1 MIVNDTKSILK
12 EYELFAKKKFGQN
25 FITSSSIL
33 EHIISVANISKDD
46 CVLEIGPGL
55 GSLTEYLAIN
65 SKKVIAYEIDT
76 DMVNI
81 LSKTISKYDNVTII
95 NKDFLE
101 VDLDKDIND
110 YFDNTNNI
118 KVVANIPYYITTPI
132 LFKLLENNHISDM
145 YFMMQKELG
154 ERLSGKPKT
163 KDYNAL
169 SVVINYRSNAKIEFS
184 VPRNF
189 FFPVP
194 NVDSVLLS
202 VKRKQNDYR
211 LDNEADFYE
220 FVDALFAMRRKTIVN
235 NLSSSK
241 YHFDK
246 ELIKNGLISLKFK
259 ESTRAEE
266 LNLDEIIELYKTLR
280 R

>member
-1 MIVNDTKSILK
+1 MIVNETKNILK
-12 EYELFAKKKFGQN
+12 KYDCFAKKKFGQN
-25 FITSSSIL
+25 FLTSASIL
-33 EHIISVANISKDD
+33 EHIIKVANVTKEDI
-46 CVLEIGPGL
+46 VLEIGPGI
-55 GSLTEYLAIN
+55 GSLTEYLAT
-65 SKKVIAYEIDT
+65 SAKKVIAYEIDT

-81 LSKTISKYDNVTII
+81 LADTLSKYDNVI

-101 VDLDKDIND
+101 VDLDNDIKE
-110 YFDNTNNI
+110 YFDNCNSI

-154 ERLSGKPKT
+154 DRLTGKPNS

-169 SVVINYRSNAKIEFS
+169 SVIINYKTNAKIEFD

-194 NVDSVLLS
+194 NVDSIILS
-202 VKRKQNDYR
+202 LKCKQNDYDI
-211 LDNEADFYE
+211 DNEDKFFE
-220 FVDALFAMRRKTIVN
+220 FVQSLFSMRRKTIVN

-241 YHFDK
+241 YQYSK
-246 ELIKNGLISLKFK
+246 ELIKEHLLSLNLK
-259 ESTRAEE
+259 ETTRAEE
-266 LNLDEIIELYKTLR
+266 LDLNKIIELYKSFN
-280 R
+280 

>member
-1 MIVNDTKSILK
+1 MIVNDTKDILK

-25 FITSSSIL
+25 FITSSAIL
-33 EHIISVANISKDD
+33 EHIIKVANITKDD
-46 CVLEIGPGL
+46 YVLEIGPGL
-55 GSLTEYLAIN
+55 GSLTEFLAIN
-65 SKKVIAYEIDT
+65 AKAVIAYEIDT

-81 LSKTISKYDNVTII
+81 LSKTISKYNNVTII
-95 NKDFLE
+95 NKDFLD
-101 VDLDKDIND
+101 VDIDLDIDKLFNGA
-110 YFDNTNNI
+110 NNV

-132 LFKLLENNHISDM
+132 LFKLLASNKISDM

-154 ERLSGKPKT
+154 QRLSGKPKT

-169 SVVINYRSNAKIEFS
+169 SVIMNYKSNAKIEFD

-194 NVDSVLLS
+194 NVDSILLS
-202 VKRKQNDYR
+202 VKRKKNDYSV
-211 LDNEADFYE
+211 DNEDE
-220 FVDALFAMRRKTIVN
+220 FFRFVEALFGMRRKTIVN

-241 YHFDK
+241 CHFDK
-246 ELIKNGLISLKFK
+246 ELIKNSLNSLNLK
-259 ESTRAEE
+259 ESARAEE
-266 LNLDEIIELYKTLR
+266 LDLDMIIKLYKELR

>member
-1 MIVNDTKSILK
+1 MIVNDTKNILK

-25 FITSSSIL
+25 FITSSAIL
-33 EHIISVANISKDD
+33 DHIIRVANISKDD
-46 CVLEIGPGL
+46 YVLEIGPGL

-76 DMVNI
+76 DIVNI
-81 LSKTISKYDNVTII
+81 LSKTISKYDNIIII

-101 VDLDKDIND
+101 VDLDKDINN
-110 YFDNTNNI
+110 YFEGSNNI

-169 SVVINYRSNAKIEFS
+169 SVVMSYKSEAKIEFS

-202 VKRKQNDYR
+202 VKCKQNDYG
-211 LDNEADFYE
+211 LDNEANFFE

-235 NLSSSK
+235 NLSNSK

-246 ELIKNGLISLKFK
+246 ELIKNTLSNLNLK

-266 LNLDEIIELYKTLR
+266 LDLKQIIDLYKALR

>member
-1 MIVNDTKSILK
+1 MIVNKTKDILK
-12 EYELFAKKKFGQN
+12 SNELFAKKKFGQN

-33 EHIISVANISKDD
+33 EHIIDVANITKDD
-46 CVLEIGPGL
+46 IVLEIGPGL
-55 GSLTEYLAIN
+55 GSLTEYLSIN
-65 SKKVIAYEIDT
+65 AKKVIAYEIDS
-76 DMVNI
+76 DMVDILNNT
-81 LSKTISKYDNVTII
+81 LSKYNNITII

-101 VDLDKDIND
+101 VDLDKDVKEL
-110 YFDNTNNI
+110 FDNSNNI

-154 ERLSGKPKT
+154 QRLSGKPKT

-169 SVVINYRSNAKIEFS
+169 SVIINYKASAKIEFD

-202 VKRKQNDYR
+202 IKQRKSHLSVN
-211 LDNEADFYE
+211 NEADFFE
-220 FVDALFAMRRKTIVN
+220 FVQALFGMRRKTIVN

-241 YHFDK
+241 YRFDK
-246 ELIKNGLISLKFK
+246 DNVKNCLIKLNLK
-259 ESTRAEE
+259 ESARAEE
-266 LNLDEIIELYKTLR
+266 LELDEIIDLYNDLR

>member
-1 MIVNDTKSILK
+1 MIVNDTKNILK

-110 YFDNTNNI
+110 YFDNANNI

-169 SVVINYRSNAKIEFS
+169 SVVINYRSNAKVEFS

-211 LDNEADFYE
+211 LDNETDFYE

-235 NLSSSK
+235 NLSCSK

-266 LNLDEIIELYKTLR
+266 LNLDEIIDLYKTLR

>member
-1 MIVNDTKSILK
+1 MIVNDTKNILK

-33 EHIISVANISKDD
+33 EHIIDVANISKDD
-46 CVLEIGPGL
+46 YVLEIGPGL
-55 GSLTEYLAIN
+55 GSLTEFLAIN

-101 VDLDKDIND
+101 VDLDKDINN
-110 YFDNTNNI
+110 YFEGSNNI

-154 ERLSGKPKT
+154 ERLSGRPKT

-169 SVVINYRSNAKIEFS
+169 SVIISYKSEAKIEFS

-202 VKRKQNDYR
+202 IKCKQNDYG
-211 LDNEADFYE
+211 LDNEANFFE
-220 FVDALFAMRRKTIVN
+220 FVEALFAMRRKTIVN
-235 NLSSSK
+235 NLSTSK

-246 ELIKNGLISLKFK
+246 ELIKGELTSLNLK

-266 LNLDEIIELYKTLR
+266 LDLEKIIDLYKLLR

>member
-1 MIVNDTKSILK
+1 MIVNDTKNILK

-46 CVLEIGPGL
+46 YILEIGPGL

-81 LSKTISKYDNVTII
+81 LSETISKYDNVTII

-110 YFDNTNNI
+110 YFDNVNNI

-189 FFPVP
+189 FFPAP

-211 LDNEADFYE
+211 LDNETDFYE

-235 NLSSSK
+235 NLSCSK

-246 ELIKNGLISLKFK
+246 ELIKNCLMSLKFK

-266 LNLDEIIELYKTLR
+266 LNLDEIIDLYKTLR

>member
-1 MIVNDTKSILK
+1 MIVSDTKNILK

-46 CVLEIGPGL
+46 YVLEIGPGL

-101 VDLDKDIND
+101 VDLEKDIND
-110 YFDNTNNI
+110 YFSNANNI

-220 FVDALFAMRRKTIVN
+220 FVDALFAMRRKTIIN

-246 ELIKNGLISLKFK
+246 EVIKNSLISLKFK

>member
-1 MIVNDTKSILK
+1 MIVNETKNILK
-12 EYELFAKKKFGQN
+12 KYDCFAKKKFGQN
-25 FITSSSIL
+25 FLTSASIL
-33 EHIISVANISKDD
+33 EHIIKVANVTKEDI
-46 CVLEIGPGL
+46 VLEIGPGI
-55 GSLTEYLAIN
+55 GSLTEYLAT
-65 SKKVIAYEIDT
+65 SAKKVIAYEIDT

-81 LSKTISKYDNVTII
+81 LADTLSKYDNVKVI

-101 VDLDKDIND
+101 VDLDNDIKE
-110 YFDNTNNI
+110 YFDNCNSI

-154 ERLSGKPKT
+154 DRLTGKPNS

-169 SVVINYRSNAKIEFS
+169 SVIINYKTNAKIEFD

-194 NVDSVLLS
+194 NVDSIILS
-202 VKRKQNDYR
+202 LKCKQNDYDI
-211 LDNEADFYE
+211 DNEDKFFE
-220 FVDALFAMRRKTIVN
+220 FVQSLFSMRRKTIVN

-241 YHFDK
+241 YQYSK
-246 ELIKNGLISLKFK
+246 ELIKEHLLSLNLK
-259 ESTRAEE
+259 ETTRAEE
-266 LNLDEIIELYKTLR
+266 LDLNKIIELYKSFN
-280 R
+280 